1 MDSRIAGLD
10 LKTSLSALVDLVLPR
25 VCVVCGRPLLPGE
38 KCICMSC
45 LADFPQTHFAAL
57 SHNPM
62 SDKFNAAVRG
72 DRYEPYAYAAA
83 LFYYSEDNGYSSVT
97 RALKYRRDFVT
108 GEFFADLLGEQLR
121 GSELFSDVDLVVPVP
136 LHWRRRLSRGYN
148 QAEVIA
154 RRVARALDVP
164 CDGRLLR
171 RCRGTASQTTLSG
184 DDKRMNVAGAFRLDA
199 SRRGR
204 LDGVEHLLLVD
215 DVFTSGSTLASCS
228 SAVREA
234 VDRPQMR
241 ISVATLAF
249 VGAV

>member
-38 KCICMSC
+38 KCICMAC

-57 SHNPM
+57 SRNPM
-62 SDKFNAAVRG
+62 SDKFNAAVRS
-72 DRYEPYAYAAA
+72 DNYEPYAYAAA

-121 GSELFSDVDLVVPVP
+121 GSELFADVDLVVPVP

-154 RRVARALDVP
+154 KRVARALDAP
-164 CDGRLLR
+164 CDRYLLR
-171 RCRGTASQTTLSG
+171 RCRQTASQTTLSG
-184 DDKRMNVAGAFRLDA
+184 DDKRQNVAGAFRADT
-199 SRRGR
+199 SRLSR
-204 LDGVEHLLLVD
+204 LDEVRHILLVD
-215 DVFTSGSTLASCS
+215 DVFTSGSTLAACLSTL
-228 SAVREA
+228 REA
-234 VDRPQMR
+234 APMARVR